1 MEQKCQPPVEKW
13 RLVFER
19 HTKMGSGGCDIT
31 QVEVGVRCLT
41 KEFAAALQQII
52 NEYIKAL
59 RNYHAGQQ
67 VPADVLLSPKPAKI
81 MKREKLQLQIPVCLN
96 CLPIC
101 PDQPGMCGSL

>member
-1 MEQKCQPPVEKW
+1 
-13 RLVFER
+13 
-19 HTKMGSGGCDIT
+19 MGSGGRDIT
-31 QVEVGVRCLT
+31 QVKVGVRCLT

-81 MKREKLQLQIPVCLN
+81 MKREETPAADPCLSQLSPKLSRSARNVC
-96 CLPIC
+96 
-101 PDQPGMCGSL
+101 QSLMA